1 MASLSAKQRGIFSS
15 FLMPLCEETVLGPG
29 PGPVF
34 PASVSEI
41 LMRISHHFSSEFPD
55 FISTSMYPT

>member
-1 MASLSAKQRGIFSS
+1 
-15 FLMPLCEETVLGPG
+15 MPLCEETVLGPG

-55 FISTSMYPT
+55 FISASMYPT

>member
-29 PGPVF
+29 PVIKVNADLQLSPNM
-34 PASVSEI
+34 PNDAQT
-41 LMRISHHFSSEFPD
+41 MQK
-55 FISTSMYPT
+55 

>member
-1 MASLSAKQRGIFSS
+1 
-15 FLMPLCEETVLGPG
+15 MPLPEETVLG

-41 LMRISHHFSSEFPD
+41 IMKISHHFSSEFPD
-55 FISTSMYPT
+55 FISTSMHPT